1 MEYPYYNPIVLTDQI
16 FSDYGGDITK
26 GNSNQRKAA
35 FRIAEIQATEDLGTF
50 LLPTR
55 VTGTYPY
62 FQSNPIITEHGY
74 INNVEVIRFID
85 TEEDIYY
92 TITGTANVY
101 ASVQQA
107 DRGVIDIHYWLGN
120 CQCHSAARP
129 YPYQVQIVYI
139 AGLSSGT
146 SYQADVLLALTTYAD
161 IILNEIVGY
170 GNEAP
175 GDVRVDS
182 FNNQQYSERRTLKN
196 TSFGGSPRAN
206 FASRLLQRLRLNRY
220 VGI

>member
-1 MEYPYYNPIVLTDQI
+1 MEYPYYTPIILTDSI
-16 FSDYGGDITK
+16 FTDYGGDTTK
-26 GNSNQRKAA
+26 GTSTQRKIAY
-35 FRIAEIQATEDLGTF
+35 RIAEMQATEDLSTF
-50 LLPTR
+50 LLPTIY
-55 VTGTYPY
+55 TGMYP
-62 FQSNPIITEHGY
+62 FNTRIILDHAFVNS
-74 INNVEVIRFID
+74 ISVIRFID
-85 TEEDIYY
+85 TKEDIYY

-101 ASVQQA
+101 ASIQNA
-107 DRGVIDIHYWLGN
+107 DRGVLDIHYWLGSCN
-120 CQCHSAARP
+120 CHSSINP
-129 YPYQVQIVYI
+129 YPYQVQVVYN
-139 AGLSSGT
+139 AGLPSGT
-146 SYQADVLLALTTYAD
+146 TYQADTLLALETYAD

-182 FNNQQYSERRTLKN
+182 FNNQQYSERRLLKN